1 MNPKSGLL
9 GNDGNSS
16 ASKSHPSD
24 CSSLSCLWQVR
35 PSLGQGPSPKEAQLK
50 QLDLP
55 KVKGVMKE
63 KEFGQLFF
71 KEHAPLNKVTLLRLH
86 SDSTVK
92 RSSRNKSRA

>member
-1 MNPKSGLL
+1 ML
-9 GNDGNSS
+9 
-16 ASKSHPSD
+16 PS
-24 CSSLSCLWQVR
+24 LNQVIVR
-35 PSLGQGPSPKEAQLK
+35 RCPACGRLDSLGQGPSPKEAQLK

-55 KVKGVMKE
+55 KVKGVMRE

-92 RSSRNKSRA
+92 RSGRNKSHA